1 MYSQYPQPQPYPP
14 PQPEKKPN
22 YWLIG
27 CFGCGGALALVAG
40 IVIIFLVVV
49 SSGDDSGGSAS
60 DQPSS
65 SAGAGDDAG
74 SGQEET
80 APADDEPAGSGE
92 PVEVVAE
99 PAEYEAGALSQGGDF
114 VAVHV
119 TITNNSDE
127 PLSVNPLYF
136 SMEDAN
142 GQTQDAD
149 LMESA
154 GQEDNF
160 EALDLANGE
169 SESGVVVFP
178 GTSEPVSVTHT
189 GVMGDSYTAEVA

>member
-27 CFGCGGALALVAG
+27 CFGCGGALALIAG
-40 IVIIFLVVV
+40 IIIIFLVVV
-49 SSGDDSGGSAS
+49 NSGDDSGGSAS

-65 SAGAGDDAG
+65 SAGTGDDAG
-74 SGQEET
+74 SGQEQT
-80 APADDEPAGSGE
+80 APADDEPVAI
-92 PVEVVAE
+92 VAE

-114 VAVHV
+114 VAVYV
-119 TITNNSDE
+119 TVTNNSDE
-127 PLSVNPLYF
+127 PLAVNPLYF
-136 SMEDAN
+136 SMEGSD
-142 GQTQDAD
+142 GQSQDAD

-169 SESGVVVFP
+169 SESGVIVFP
-178 GTSEPVSVTHT
+178 GTSDPVSVTHT
-189 GVMGDSYTAEVA
+189 GVMGDAYTADVA